1 MWMRLSQE
9 REKEMT
15 EWKKPA
21 WYLTPQEFADIIVNS
36 LEDNNYFK
44 RNEKAHPVDI
54 EAAFSTTASAVAHA
68 IDAVGKKIHD
78 AEKADKKAMMTNKDL
93 QKNITITSSSNVEVI
108 PSTISYGAEDAVDHY
123 FEQKYG
129 KIKK

>member
-1 MWMRLSQE
+1 
-9 REKEMT
+9 MT
-15 EWKKPA
+15 NWIKPA
-21 WYLTPQEFADIIVNS
+21 WYLTPQEFADIIVES

-68 IDAVGKKIHD
+68 IDAIGKKIHEEGKRT
-78 AEKADKKAMMTNKDL
+78 ASEKHAMMQTKDL
-93 QKNITITSSSNVEVI
+93 RKSDITVSTGDNLTFSGSTVTI
-108 PSTISYGAEDAVDHY
+108 PESDIDYLET
-123 FEQKYG
+123 KYG

>member
-1 MWMRLSQE
+1 MRLSQE
-9 REKEMT
+9 REKMSD
-15 EWKKPA
+15 WKKPA
-21 WYLTPQEFADIIVNS
+21 WYLTPQEFADIIINS

-78 AEKADKKAMMTNKDL
+78 AEKSKKKAMMTNTDL
-93 QKNITITSSSNVEVI
+93 QKNIVITSSDNINLQESTFSSNDIDYLE
-108 PSTISYGAEDAVDHY
+108 H
-123 FEQKYG
+123 KYG

>member
-1 MWMRLSQE
+1 
-9 REKEMT
+9 MT
-15 EWKKPA
+15 DWKKPA

-68 IDAVGKKIHD
+68 IDAIGKKIHD
-78 AEKADKKAMMTNKDL
+78 AEKTDKKAMMMPKDL
-93 QKNITITSSSNVEVI
+93 NKNITITSSSNIEVA
-108 PSTISYGAEDAVDHY
+108 PSTISYGDENAADYY